1 MSLWTSDWL
10 QEQSSRFGR
19 NRRRQPSISLLILL
33 LLRLLLQSFSGC
45 SGDCGCGCCCRIAGR
60 LRLNLQF
67 WMVLLRSWLGF
78 SGKEIL
84 YFLCNVPSAN
94 IVKRAH
100 FRTHVRNSSNS
111 ERFYALMHC
120 SHLQCLF
127 LLADLRSFH
136 LSEWRIIDFHP
147 RNDGNYPKLEQ
158 KRPETLS
165 KHISL
170 VEFRRGFS
178 SFFRLTFFL
187 PAALGKLK
195 CALLLVFFALH

>member
-45 SGDCGCGCCCRIAGR
+45 SGDCGCGCCCRIVGR
-60 LRLNLQF
+60 LRLNLLF

-100 FRTHVRNSSNS
+100 FRTHVRYGTLLRIRSD
-111 ERFYALMHC
+111 YALKHC
-120 SHLQCLF
+120 SHFQCLF
-127 LLADLRSFH
+127 LLADLRTLPPFRVEDYRFS
-136 LSEWRIIDFHP
+136 P
-147 RNDGNYPKLEQ
+147 PK
-158 KRPETLS
+158 
-165 KHISL
+165 
-170 VEFRRGFS
+170 
-178 SFFRLTFFL
+178 
-187 PAALGKLK
+187 
-195 CALLLVFFALH
+195 